1 MRLEV
6 AEYLA
11 KVKHAIR
18 IPKGTGFMACRGGEC
33 VNRQVYWVPPDSEGG
48 KTRPVSLEPYGT
60 AQVGIPPT
68 ETEDGAGISHFADC
82 PDADHYKRKGKK

>member
-11 KVKHAIR
+11 QVKNAIR
-18 IPKGTGFMACRGGEC
+18 IPKGTAGFPCRGATC
-33 VNRQVYWVPPDSEGG
+33 VNRSIYMVPPDSVGG
-48 KTRPVSLEPYGT
+48 KPRPVSLEPYGT
-60 AQVGIPPT
+60 ALAGIPPT